1 MRYVA
6 AILIASMLILTVAFY
21 DTLNGLLW
29 YGGLVVIISI
39 ALSSI
44 GFAVYYALIARERIL
59 TARLDRKRAQYVSF
73 QDGFG
78 MLHLLNLLTE
88 KVENLS
94 TYPGSHHNG
103 TWEDPPPAAAAAWF
117 ALVGKARA
125 DSPVALLPGGIE
137 QGPGPQL
144 DLLTIFTQL
153 TQSYAFIAGQQV
165 GKTYQARRVAQY
177 WISAGCKPV
186 VIGPKWDQG
195 EWEGCEL
202 FGGEYNFERV
212 SQGMRIVRQLATDRH
227 ANKGLSHKQHPV
239 QPVFFDDWTGI
250 RAKLE
255 KEAEDFIIE
264 ATTLY
269 ASVNIIL
276 YFILH
281 LDTANAWGVGKVG
294 AALHQNFIKLFIE
307 PGYDGSGR
315 VDRARNVGWLVM
327 PGQAKRD
334 KRRVALFSGTGQV
347 ALLPDAIIQPSNEE
361 RLITEM
367 AGQDK
372 SYKEISEAVWG
383 TGKYGKFYNEKI
395 DRILGKPL
403 VRS

>member
-1 MRYVA
+1 MRYLA
-6 AILIASMLILTVAFY
+6 AILIAAMALATIAFY
-21 DTLNGLLW
+21 DTLARLLW
-29 YGGLVVIISI
+29 IGGLTLI
-39 ALSSI
+39 ASVALAAI

-125 DSPVALLPGGIE
+125 DSPVALLPGGVE
-137 QGPGPQL
+137 TPEPQL
-144 DLLTIFTQL
+144 DLLTVFTQL

-165 GKTYQARRVAQY
+165 GKTYQARRIAQY

-186 VIGPKWDQG
+186 VIGPKWDRG
-195 EWEGCEL
+195 EWDGCAL
-202 FGGEYNFERV
+202 FGGEYDYEGV
-212 SQGMRIVRQLATDRH
+212 SRGMQIVRQLATERH
-227 ANKGLSHKQHPV
+227 ASRDLSHKQHPI

-307 PGYDGSGR
+307 PGYDEAGR
-315 VDRARNVGWLVM
+315 VDRTRNAGWLVM

-347 ALLPDAIIQPSNEE
+347 LLLPDAVIRPKQEHRDSNAYFVE
-361 RLITEM
+361 
-367 AGQDK
+367 
-372 SYKEISEAVWG
+372 
-383 TGKYGKFYNEKI
+383 
-395 DRILGKPL
+395 L
-403 VRS
+403 VRGGMSRNKASLEAYGRAYAGDIVERGKRLLGEI